1 MEANLA
7 AWANSLASA
16 LRGPSAATAGAPL
29 LPASAS
35 GRDQQSGGGG
45 DAWARGKP
53 VGPPAPG
60 VGVATLPHLVAQQKA
75 AVASRQAAVQ
85 RELVALLGVATR
97 LLALYGSMDRDM
109 LSFADQEVVKHQAEL
124 DQV

>member
-1 MEANLA
+1 M
-7 AWANSLASA
+7 
-16 LRGPSAATAGAPL
+16 
-29 LPASAS
+29 
-35 GRDQQSGGGG
+35 
-45 DAWARGKP
+45 
-53 VGPPAPG
+53 
-60 VGVATLPHLVAQQKA
+60 PHLVAQQKA